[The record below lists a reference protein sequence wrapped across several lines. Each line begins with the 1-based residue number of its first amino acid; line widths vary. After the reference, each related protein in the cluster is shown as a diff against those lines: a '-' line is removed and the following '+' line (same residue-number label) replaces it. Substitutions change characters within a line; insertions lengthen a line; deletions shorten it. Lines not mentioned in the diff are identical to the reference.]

1 MSSVEPGVDRS
12 AQQPPR
18 SRSIEAV
25 KDRERTAERLLR
37 SSAERFYDP
46 DVDIDWDAPWV
57 AGKSWLPEQRVSLY
71 GTKLWQRLTP
81 EQRVELGKHE
91 LVSLLSFGIWA
102 EGVLSSVLLRVVGRG
117 PVTSRHSLYALTE
130 VAEEARHS
138 TMFAR
143 LIEKTGVPPYR
154 QPVFAR
160 LLDKAVQLVPIGPA
174 TYGGTLLI
182 EEVLDRGQ
190 REAMADENV
199 QPHVR
204 QLMRIHVLEEA
215 RHIGFAR
222 GELRRGLGKRGAI
235 RRAPHRVALAL
246 FAVTVYPLMVTP
258 RVYRSVGINP
268 ARGFV
273 AAFRGPQYRA
283 NMTFMSEPMLRYF
296 AEVGMYDGAVTK
308 RLWRLTRSVPEDL
321 AAADRRHAP
330 SID

>member
-1 MSSVEPGVDRS
+1 VGAVSSVEPSVEKRGARRADAAR
-12 AQQPPR
+12 
-18 SRSIEAV
+18 
-25 KDRERTAERLLR
+25 DREKTADRLLR

-57 AGKSWLPEQRVSLY
+57 PGKTWLPEHRVSLY

-81 EQRVELGKHE
+81 EQRIELGKHE

-143 LIEKTGVPPYR
+143 LIEKTGVAPYR
-154 QPVFAR
+154 QSRFSRV
-160 LLDKAVQLVPIGPA
+160 LDKTVQLIPIGPA

-215 RHIGFAR
+215 RHIGYAR
-222 GELRRGLGKRGAI
+222 GELRRGLAKRGAI
-235 RRAPHRVALAL
+235 RRAPHRFVLAL
-246 FAVTVYPLMVTP
+246 FAVTIYPLMITP
-258 RVYRSVGINP
+258 RVYRSVGISP
-268 ARGFV
+268 LRGFV
-273 AAFRGPQYRA
+273 AAIRSPQYRA

-308 RLWRLTRSVPEDL
+308 RLWRLTRSVPADL
-321 AAADRRHAP
+321 ADG
-330 SID
+330 